1 MEFNLTTEQKI
12 RSITDSKT
20 NMLNEVYG
28 LLVGVGID
36 PDEFDPTTW
45 VPAESETGNDVRIRS
60 LLTNITRADTKIA
73 ELS

>member
-12 RSITDSKT
+12 RSITDTKT

-28 LLVGVGID
+28 LLVGIGID
-36 PDEFDPTTW
+36 PDEFDLATW
-45 VPAESETGNDVRIRS
+45 VPAESPTGNDVRIRS
-60 LLTNITRADTKIA
+60 LLTNITRAETKIA